1 MWQQVL
7 AEFTITHLQMIQLSE
22 SLSTPCKG
30 KGDVDAQRAP
40 ACGLWTELSR
50 EVLEGRAVLAG
61 QSRHWPHMDSSGVL
75 L

>member
-7 AEFTITHLQMIQLSE
+7 AEFTITHLRMTQLSG

-30 KGDVDAQRAP
+30 KGDVDAQRAL
-40 ACGLWTELSR
+40 AYVLWTELNR
-50 EVLEGRAVLAG
+50 EVLEGRALLAG
-61 QSRHWPHMDSSGVL
+61 QSRHWPHMDSSRAL